1 MNKYKGWIFGLI
13 ILIILFAISQFNQ
26 NSLSSK
32 SDQVFSIE
40 RDDIFGI
47 EIHELSDSI
56 SLSFNGDTWSI
67 DGHDSLTVKENTI
80 NSFFEKILD
89 LKRTTLISK
98 NSSKWDKFMVGDSTG
113 THLIFLDYNN
123 ESIGKIIVGRSNAE
137 WSSSNVRIENEVEV
151 YQTNENISWQL
162 NTSPTHWGE
171 VPTPAEPAFLL
182 IYSINLIGLIDFPS
196 TATGLPF
203 SNLILR

>member
-1 MNKYKGWIFGLI
+1 MNKYKGWIFSLI

-32 SDQVFSIE
+32 SDQVFSIG

-67 DGHDSLTVKENTI
+67 DDHDSLTVKENTI

-89 LKRTTLISK
+89 LKRTTLISR

-137 WSSSNVRIENEVEV
+137 WSSSNIRIGDAIEV
-151 YQTNENISWQL
+151 YQSNENISWQL

-171 VPTPAEPAFLL
+171 VPEPLSADSLD
-182 IYSINLIGLIDFPS
+182 ID
-196 TATGLPF
+196 LE
-203 SNLILR
+203 

>member
-13 ILIILFAISQFNQ
+13 IFIILFAISQFNQ

-32 SDQVFSIE
+32 SDQVFSIG

-67 DGHDSLTVKENTI
+67 DDHDSLTVKENTI

-89 LKRTTLISK
+89 LKRTTLISR

-137 WSSSNVRIENEVEV
+137 WSSSNIRIGDAIEV
-151 YQTNENISWQL
+151 YQSNENISWQL

-171 VPTPAEPAFLL
+171 VPEPLSADSLD
-182 IYSINLIGLIDFPS
+182 ID
-196 TATGLPF
+196 LE
-203 SNLILR
+203 

>member
-47 EIHELSDSI
+47 EIHELGDSI

-67 DGHDSLTVKENTI
+67 DGHDSLTIKENTI
-80 NSFFEKILD
+80 NSFFFEFFCY
-89 LKRTTLISK
+89 R
-98 NSSKWDKFMVGDSTG
+98 
-113 THLIFLDYNN
+113 Y
-123 ESIGKIIVGRSNAE
+123 
-137 WSSSNVRIENEVEV
+137 
-151 YQTNENISWQL
+151 
-162 NTSPTHWGE
+162 
-171 VPTPAEPAFLL
+171 
-182 IYSINLIGLIDFPS
+182 
-196 TATGLPF
+196 
-203 SNLILR
+203 

>member
-67 DGHDSLTVKENTI
+67 DDHDSLTVKENTI

-89 LKRTTLISK
+89 LKRTTLISR

-137 WSSSNVRIENEVEV
+137 WSSSNIRVGDAIEV
-151 YQTNENISWQL
+151 YQSNENISWQL

-171 VPTPAEPAFLL
+171 VPEPLSADSLD
-182 IYSINLIGLIDFPS
+182 ID
-196 TATGLPF
+196 LE
-203 SNLILR
+203 

>member
-32 SDQVFSIE
+32 SDQVFSIG

-67 DGHDSLTVKENTI
+67 DDHDSLTVKENTI

-89 LKRTTLISK
+89 LKRTTLISR

-137 WSSSNVRIENEVEV
+137 WSSSNIRIGDAIEV
-151 YQTNENISWQL
+151 YQSNENISWQL

-171 VPTPAEPAFLL
+171 VPEPLSADSLD
-182 IYSINLIGLIDFPS
+182 ID
-196 TATGLPF
+196 LE
-203 SNLILR
+203 

>member
-67 DGHDSLTVKENTI
+67 DDHDSLTVKENTI

-137 WSSSNVRIENEVEV
+137 WSSSNIRIGDAIEV
-151 YQTNENISWQL
+151 YQSNENISWQL

-171 VPTPAEPAFLL
+171 VPEPLSADSLD
-182 IYSINLIGLIDFPS
+182 ID
-196 TATGLPF
+196 LE
-203 SNLILR
+203 

>member
-32 SDQVFSIE
+32 SDQVFSIG

-67 DGHDSLTVKENTI
+67 DDHDSLTVKENTI

-89 LKRTTLISK
+89 LKRTTLISR

-137 WSSSNVRIENEVEV
+137 WSSSNIRVGDAIEV
-151 YQTNENISWQL
+151 YQSNENISWQL

-171 VPTPAEPAFLL
+171 VPEPLSADSLD
-182 IYSINLIGLIDFPS
+182 ID
-196 TATGLPF
+196 LE
-203 SNLILR
+203 

>member
-67 DGHDSLTVKENTI
+67 DDHDSLTVKENTI

-89 LKRTTLISK
+89 LKRTTLISR

-137 WSSSNVRIENEVEV
+137 WSSSNIRIGDAIEV
-151 YQTNENISWQL
+151 YQSNENISWQL

-171 VPTPAEPAFLL
+171 VPETLSADSLD
-182 IYSINLIGLIDFPS
+182 ID
-196 TATGLPF
+196 LE
-203 SNLILR
+203 

>member
-32 SDQVFSIE
+32 SDQVFSIK

-67 DGHDSLTVKENTI
+67 DGHDSLIVKENTI

-89 LKRTTLISK
+89 LKRTTLISR

-137 WSSSNVRIENEVEV
+137 WSSSNIRIGDAIEV
-151 YQTNENISWQL
+151 YQSNENISWQL

-171 VPTPAEPAFLL
+171 VPEPLSADSLD
-182 IYSINLIGLIDFPS
+182 ID
-196 TATGLPF
+196 LE
-203 SNLILR
+203 

>member
-67 DGHDSLTVKENTI
+67 DDHDSLTVKENTI

-89 LKRTTLISK
+89 LKRTTLISR

-137 WSSSNVRIENEVEV
+137 WSSSNIRIGDAIEV
-151 YQTNENISWQL
+151 YQSNENISWQL

-171 VPTPAEPAFLL
+171 VPEPLSADSLD
-182 IYSINLIGLIDFPS
+182 ID
-196 TATGLPF
+196 LE
-203 SNLILR
+203 

>member
-80 NSFFEKILD
+80 NSFFEKLLD
-89 LKRTTLISK
+89 LKRTTLISR

-137 WSSSNVRIENEVEV
+137 WSSSNIRIGDAIEV
-151 YQTNENISWQL
+151 YQSNENISWQL

-171 VPTPAEPAFLL
+171 VPEPLSADSLD
-182 IYSINLIGLIDFPS
+182 ID
-196 TATGLPF
+196 LE
-203 SNLILR
+203 